1 MTLAEE
7 FQSHLQKRDLPAIRA
22 FLVKELQANKVAVMK
37 TVANALGSAAYSSR
51 TQEALF
57 IINDLAPLLN
67 NSACFDA
74 DNHAPLLFAI
84 HFKNL
89 DIINALTP
97 KLTREQLEKEIEM
110 AGSALDYAIRGR
122 YVAGIKAICK
132 RGIQLALETPHQI
145 DINQLAH
152 KIIRQIDSESIVLT
166 EKEHQL
172 AQKSILKNY
181 YLAYFQNCR
190 ELNDFNVLRQVF
202 FLAFKYLKDENT
214 RAGFF
219 VKTFGNH
226 DLTRDITQTAK
237 SLVTQINGIDSRS
250 DNPMRQLLHFIV
262 QAIDIARRY
271 RFDHATESH
280 YDESSIE
287 PGMDEGWGI
296 EFDYKTPY
304 GNGAFEKNIIAGL
317 NAIKAKQSDV
327 HLENAIDSII
337 KKITSYKPTQVH
349 RNVKTYTP
357 S

>member
-1 MTLAEE
+1 MALVEE
-7 FQSHLQKRDLPAIRA
+7 FQTHLQKRALPALRA
-22 FLVKELQANKVAVMK
+22 FFEKELQANKDAVMK
-37 TVANALGSAAYSSR
+37 MVANALGSAAYLSR

-74 DNHAPLLFAI
+74 DNHAPLLFAV

-97 KLTREQLEKEIEM
+97 KLTREQLEKETEM

-132 RGIQLALETPHQI
+132 RGLQLALETPHQVE
-145 DINQLAH
+145 INQLAH
-152 KIIRQIDSESIVLT
+152 KIISQIDGESVVLT

-190 ELNDFNVLRQVF
+190 ELNDFNVQRQVF
-202 FLAFKYLKDENT
+202 FMAFKYLKDENT

-219 VKTFGNH
+219 VNTFGNH

-237 SLVTQINGIDSRS
+237 NLVTQIKGIDSRS
-250 DNPMRQLLHFIV
+250 EKPMIQLLRFIM

-271 RFDHATESH
+271 RFSHAIEYHYEESG
-280 YDESSIE
+280 IE

-296 EFDYKTPY
+296 KFDYKTPY
-304 GNGAFEKNIIAGL
+304 GNGAFEENLIAGL
-317 NAIKAKQSDV
+317 EAIKAKQSDIT
-327 HLENAIDSII
+327 LEKQIDSVI
-337 KKITSYKPTQVH
+337 KKIKNYKPTQVH
-349 RNVKTYTP
+349 RNVSTFTP
-357 S
+357 